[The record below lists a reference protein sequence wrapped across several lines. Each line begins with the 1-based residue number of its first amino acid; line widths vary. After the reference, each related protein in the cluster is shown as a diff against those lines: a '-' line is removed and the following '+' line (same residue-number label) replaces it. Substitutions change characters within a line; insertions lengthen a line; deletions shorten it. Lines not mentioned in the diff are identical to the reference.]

1 MFHKIHSD
9 FYYYKISI
17 CRVIGGRTIH
27 LISKLKY
34 WSGHR
39 CPRGIRWLSSLGSL
53 GCGRRCQWGC
63 NCCCR
68 TRWPL
73 LQPQMLNL
81 QHGSLQLSLKIPAF
95 WVLLETGFASRRWNQ
110 HVKKSNRH
118 VGNMVSYTI
127 SSLKLCLSKRY
138 IMPQKRHS
146 WATGVFFGAALLF
159 TDEKRWVWSF
169 HIVFGMKHRDGILCA
184 TLCNVDVE
192 SI

>member
-1 MFHKIHSD
+1 M
-9 FYYYKISI
+9 SI
-17 CRVIGGRTIH
+17 CRVIGGKTIH

-138 IMPQKRHS
+138 IMPQKKTLLSHRGFLRGSLALHRWKTLSLVLPHCVWHETS
-146 WATGVFFGAALLF
+146 W
-159 TDEKRWVWSF
+159 WNS
-169 HIVFGMKHRDGILCA
+169 MCY
-184 TLCNVDVE
+184 TL
-192 SI
+192 